1 MITDIE
7 LEADLLKPLVKEK
20 ENTRINNVV
29 DDNKKEYPEIML
41 QKDSIEHI
49 KNKNIEEI
57 ASIKKDRELKEKYA
71 KWLYG
76 LLVFEIIAI
85 FSVVFIDGFHYKG
98 FAINE
103 WLLGAIF
110 NSIIIQ
116 SFLLVRLVTQYLF
129 R

>member
-1 MITDIE
+1 MTTDV
-7 LEADLLKPLVKEK
+7 EADLLKPLVKEK
-20 ENTRINNVV
+20 ENTKINNVV

-71 KWLYG
+71 KWLYA

-85 FSVVFIDGFHYKG
+85 FIIVFVSF
-98 FAINE
+98 FFEINE
-103 WLLGAIF
+103 WLLGTIF